1 MGLFLL
7 PSGTEAASCGL
18 NYAFSGSPSCGG
30 SSYRG
35 SSIGYAFG
43 SDGSR
48 VTREYRNSNRYN
60 YNSNYD
66 YGFGGYRTNGYNNYA
81 FGGNYGFNYYY
92 GGNYAFY

>member
-1 MGLFLL
+1 MPKVSLA
-7 PSGTEAASCGL
+7 SSCGG
-18 NYAFSGSPSCGG
+18 NYAFSSTNCGG
-30 SSYRG
+30 SFYRDY
-35 SSIGYAFG
+35 SNGYAFG

-81 FGGNYGFNYYY
+81 FGGNYGYYYY